1 MGVHCPLCEEPF
13 QGALAGTYFQP
24 SLLHGIWSAGRPDK
38 FYFSSTQKLQAGKT
52 IQIFN
57 YGNCKRD
64 FTYVDD
70 IVEGILRV
78 MQGPPGKQTG
88 EDGLPL
94 PPYAV
99 YNIGGG
105 APENLLD
112 YISTLLEELVRAGV
126 LPKDYDI
133 EGHRQLV
140 GMQLGDMPATY
151 ADSTSLERD
160 YGFTTQIGIRE
171 GLRKFAEWYVFTV
184 AGTSFEIR
192 GTKECSLSCSA
203 LKC

>member
-1 MGVHCPLCEEPF
+1 MGVHCPLCEAPF
-13 QGALAGTYFQP
+13 QGALAGTYFP
-24 SLLHGIWSAGRPDK
+24 ISSLRFFTVYGPAGRPAK
-38 FYFSSTQKLQAGKT
+38 FYFSATQKLQAGKT

-105 APENLLD
+105 APENLHD

-126 LPKDYDI
+126 LPKDYDF

-140 GMQLGDMPATY
+140 GMQPGDVPVTY
-151 ADSTSLERD
+151 ADSTAFERD
-160 YGFTTQIGIRE
+160 YGFTPKIGIKE
-171 GLRKFAEWYVFTV
+171 GLRKFARWY
-184 AGTSFEIR
+184 ADYY
-192 GTKECSLSCSA
+192 L
-203 LKC
+203 

>member
-99 YNIGGG
+99 CNIGGG
-105 APENLLD
+105 APETFST
-112 YISTLLEELVRAGV
+112 ISPHCRKSWFV
-126 LPKDYDI
+126 
-133 EGHRQLV
+133 
-140 GMQLGDMPATY
+140 PAFCQKIMILKAT
-151 ADSTSLERD
+151 DSLS
-160 YGFTTQIGIRE
+160 
-171 GLRKFAEWYVFTV
+171 A
-184 AGTSFEIR
+184 
-192 GTKECSLSCSA
+192 CSLATCQSHMRTAPVSRKIMASHRRSGSA
-203 LKC
+203 RA

>member
-1 MGVHCPLCEEPF
+1 M
-13 QGALAGTYFQP
+13 
-24 SLLHGIWSAGRPDK
+24 
-38 FYFSSTQKLQAGKT
+38 
-52 IQIFN
+52 
-57 YGNCKRD
+57 
-64 FTYVDD
+64 
-70 IVEGILRV
+70 EGILRV

-99 YNIGGG
+99 CNIGGG
-105 APENLLD
+105 APENLHD